1 MLMLK
6 CSAEFLE
13 GVGDILFGGRC
24 CTVHGGASI
33 VAFGVG
39 VGTVLEQKSD
49 DFGCAFADEFVDG
62 GAPDVVADVGVCT
75 FFEEE
80 FGHVGG
86 FGDHVEGDA
95 PIAGLLVDIG
105 SVLDEEVGGV
115 GLSFA
120 DGGVE
125 WSASDAS
132 PVVGVGTMVDEQLDH
147 FNLT

>member
-13 GVGDILFGGRC
+13 GVGEILFGGRC

-39 VGTVLEQKSD
+39 VGTVIEQESD
-49 DFGCAFADEFVDG
+49 DFGCAFADEFVNG
-62 GAPDVVADVGVCT
+62 CAANVIADIGVCP

-95 PIAGLLVDIG
+95 PITGLLVDIG
-105 SVLDEEVGGV
+105 SVLDEEVGGI

-125 WSASDAS
+125 RSTSDAS
-132 PVVGVGTMVDEQLDH
+132 AVVDIGAVVDKQLYH